1 MRIIGAKMN
10 DQRKRTLQSYG
21 QGPVLLTSFLC
32 NIPRRM
38 WAYKP
43 SPDTWSVQETILH
56 LADHEA
62 IEYVYC
68 RGRIADPDAF
78 APTINLNC
86 WVARL
91 GYFHQ
96 NTTEALGLIRRLRMG
111 THRLLM
117 NLPESVWSRMVEG
130 PRHKPQSLE
139 DWLVQEERYIPS
151 RIRGLHENYLTWTE
165 RRARKSTRPAPL
177 PQQAVE
183 ITMP

>member
-1 MRIIGAKMN
+1 MN

-21 QGPVLLTSFLC
+21 QGPLLLTSFLC

-43 SPDTWSVQETILH
+43 SPETWSVQETILH

-62 IEYVYC
+62 IEYVSC
-68 RGRIADPDAF
+68 RGRIADPDALTP
-78 APTINLNC
+78 AINLDC

-117 NLPESVWSRMVEG
+117 NLPESVWARRTEG
-130 PRHKPQSLE
+130 PRHKPQSLA
-139 DWLVQEERYIPS
+139 DWLVQEERYIPG
-151 RIRGLHENYLTWTE
+151 RIRGLQENYLTWTA
-165 RRARKSTRPAPL
+165 RRARRNIKPSLPHQQPVESTMA
-177 PQQAVE
+177 
-183 ITMP
+183 